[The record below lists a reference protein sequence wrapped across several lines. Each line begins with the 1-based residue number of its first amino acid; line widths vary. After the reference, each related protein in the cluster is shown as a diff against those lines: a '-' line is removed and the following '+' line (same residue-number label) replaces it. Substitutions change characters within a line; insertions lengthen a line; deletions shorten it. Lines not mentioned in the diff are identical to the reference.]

1 MKKSLILAL
10 MLLLPA
16 LAFARGNEPMMGVSR
31 IRWWDADYLT
41 VTWGGDLTPS
51 WLDKNSRDAR
61 KYIVSLLERPTR
73 ADEKL
78 FWRPTVE
85 PVYVGSRVLE
95 VDGRDA
101 RGWYPDRFYEAIAT
115 PYKHV
120 IKLEHPTEGV
130 YEVTF
135 GNDFPAW
142 MTAAGFH
149 PSQAKW
155 SSKAYNTM
163 SDRYK
168 IRMDKEAAWRS
179 FKTYDYYFSSDDILA
194 DKELFETICQKLEKN
209 GLKRDENNPDVVFTI
224 VKDANQSV
232 EYNYVPETEERVQTG
247 STSTPVYGWKGAYL
261 GSITKN
267 NYTTVKSGGYTHKSA
282 TTKAYL
288 EIDMLEAKKLG
299 QKTLPLI
306 YQLKYNYTENTETNV
321 DKLYSNAVT
330 WFDWPTEEF
339 SEEKTTPGVTRFFY
353 KDIPLYDFGIVLDID
368 GTVIGLDKNS
378 DVVKQSGLKTG
389 DVLKGLN
396 VTKGQTLDNKHRTY
410 YSGSIKV
417 ERGGASKQLRFSKCS
432 RTRWLGIMNFAAG
445 QATL

>member
-16 LAFARGNEPMMGVSR
+16 LAFARGNEPVMGVSR

-61 KYIVSLLERPTR
+61 KYIISILDRPTK

-101 RGWYPDRFYEAIAT
+101 RGWYPDRFYEAIES
-115 PYKHV
+115 PYRHV

-130 YEVTF
+130 YEVNF

-149 PSQAKW
+149 PAHAKW
-155 SSKAYNTM
+155 TSKPYNTM

-168 IRMDKEAAWRS
+168 IRMDKDADWRS
-179 FKTYDYYFSSDDILA
+179 FKTYDYYFSSDDVLA
-194 DKELFETICQKLEKN
+194 DKELFATICQKLEKN
-209 GLKRDENNPDVVFTI
+209 GLKRDENDPDVVFTI

-232 EYNYVPETEERVQTG
+232 EYNYVPETEQRVQTG

-261 GSITKN
+261 GSITTNK
-267 NYTTVKSGGYTHKSA
+267 YQTVKSGGYTHKSA
-282 TTKAYL
+282 TTTAYL
-288 EIDMLEAKKLG
+288 EIDLLEAKKLG

-306 YQLKYNYTENTETNV
+306 WQLKYNYTENTETNI
-321 DKLYSNAVT
+321 DKLYANAVT
-330 WFDWPTEEF
+330 WFDWPTEDF
-339 SEEKTTPGVTRFFY
+339 SEETTTPGVTRFFY

-378 DVVKQSGLKTG
+378 QVVKQSGLKIG
-389 DVLKGLN
+389 DVFKGLK

-410 YSGSIKV
+410 YSGSIQV
-417 ERGGASKQLRFSKCS
+417 ERGGSSKQLKFNKCS

>member
-61 KYIVSLLERPTR
+61 KYIISILDRPTK

-101 RGWYPDRFYEAIAT
+101 RGWYPDRFYEAIES
-115 PYKHV
+115 PYRHV

-130 YEVTF
+130 YEVNF

-149 PSQAKW
+149 PAHAKW
-155 SSKAYNTM
+155 TSKPYNTM

-168 IRMDKEAAWRS
+168 IRMDKDADWRS
-179 FKTYDYYFSSDDILA
+179 FKTYDYYFSSDDVLA
-194 DKELFETICQKLEKN
+194 DKELFATICQKLEKN
-209 GLKRDENNPDVVFTI
+209 GLKRDENDPDVVFTI

-232 EYNYVPETEERVQTG
+232 EYNYVPETEQRVQTG

-261 GSITKN
+261 GSITTNK
-267 NYTTVKSGGYTHKSA
+267 YQTVKSGGYTHKSA
-282 TTKAYL
+282 TTTAYL
-288 EIDMLEAKKLG
+288 EIDLLEAKKLG

-306 YQLKYNYTENTETNV
+306 WQLKYNYTENTETNI

-339 SEEKTTPGVTRFFY
+339 SEEKTAPGVTRFFY

-378 DVVKQSGLKTG
+378 QVVKQSGLKIG
-389 DVLKGLN
+389 DVLKGLK
-396 VTKGQTLDNKHRTY
+396 VTQGQTLNNKHRTY
-410 YSGSIKV
+410 YSGSIQV
-417 ERGGASKQLRFSKCS
+417 ERGGSSKQLKFNKCS

>member
-61 KYIVSLLERPTR
+61 KYIISILDRPTK

-101 RGWYPDRFYEAIAT
+101 RGWYPDRFYEAIES
-115 PYKHV
+115 PYRHV

-130 YEVTF
+130 YEVNF

-149 PSQAKW
+149 PAHAKW
-155 SSKAYNTM
+155 TSKPYNTM

-168 IRMDKEAAWRS
+168 IRMDKDADWRS
-179 FKTYDYYFSSDDILA
+179 FKTYDYYFSSDDVLA
-194 DKELFETICQKLEKN
+194 DKELFATICQKLEKN
-209 GLKRDENNPDVVFTI
+209 GLKRDENDPDVVFTI

-232 EYNYVPETEERVQTG
+232 EYNYVPETEQRVQTG

-261 GSITKN
+261 GSITTNK
-267 NYTTVKSGGYTHKSA
+267 YQTVKSGGYTHKSA
-282 TTKAYL
+282 TTTAYL
-288 EIDMLEAKKLG
+288 EIDLLEAKKLG

-306 YQLKYNYTENTETNV
+306 WQLKYNYTENTETNI

-339 SEEKTTPGVTRFFY
+339 SEEKTAPGVTRFFY

-378 DVVKQSGLKTG
+378 QVVKQSGLKIG
-389 DVLKGLN
+389 DVFKGLK
-396 VTKGQTLDNKHRTY
+396 VTQGQTLDNKHRTY
-410 YSGSIKV
+410 YSGSIQV
-417 ERGGASKQLRFSKCS
+417 ERGGSSKQLKFNKCS

>member
-1 MKKSLILAL
+1 

-16 LAFARGNEPMMGVSR
+16 LAFARGNEPVMGVSR

-61 KYIVSLLERPTR
+61 KYIISILDRPTK

-101 RGWYPDRFYEAIAT
+101 RGWYPDRFYEAIES
-115 PYKHV
+115 PYRHV

-130 YEVTF
+130 YEVNF

-149 PSQAKW
+149 PAHAKW
-155 SSKAYNTM
+155 TSKPYNTM

-168 IRMDKEAAWRS
+168 IRMDKDADWRS
-179 FKTYDYYFSSDDILA
+179 FKTYDYYFSSDDVLA
-194 DKELFETICQKLEKN
+194 DKELFATICQKLEKN
-209 GLKRDENNPDVVFTI
+209 GLKRDENDPDVVFTI

-232 EYNYVPETEERVQTG
+232 EYNYVPETEQRVQTG

-261 GSITKN
+261 GSITTNK
-267 NYTTVKSGGYTHKSA
+267 YQTVKSGGYTHKSA
-282 TTKAYL
+282 TTTAYL
-288 EIDMLEAKKLG
+288 EIDLLEAKKLG

-306 YQLKYNYTENTETNV
+306 WQLKYNYTENTETNI
-321 DKLYSNAVT
+321 DKLYANAVT
-330 WFDWPTEEF
+330 CFDWPTEDF

-353 KDIPLYDFGIVLDID
+353 KDIPLYDFGIVLDIN

-378 DVVKQSGLKTG
+378 QVVKQSGLKIG
-389 DVLKGLN
+389 DVLKGLK
-396 VTKGQTLDNKHRTY
+396 VTQGQTLDNKHRTY
-410 YSGSIKV
+410 YSGSIQV
-417 ERGGASKQLRFSKCS
+417 ERGGSSKQLKFNKCS
-432 RTRWLGIMNFAAG
+432 RTRLLGIMNFAAG